1 MQPLLKFLQWENDII
16 SAIEFDLQ
24 VCRSDAQGIV
34 DAQRLLVTKAW
45 QAALT
50 ARQTANQIIPLCT
63 RTDTHNDSHEEY
75 RHD

>member
-1 MQPLLKFLQWENDII
+1 MQPLLKFIQWEDEII
-16 SAIEFDLQ
+16 FALELDLQ

-50 ARQTANQIIPLCT
+50 ARQTANQIIPLCIN
-63 RTDTHNDSHEEY
+63 TDTHNDSHEEY